1 MDEEY
6 FTGEIF
12 RALKLA
18 SFAGPRLVVRSPE
31 MSEWGRFVP
40 EQLVPFLVV
49 VIVLT
54 VVPGPDT
61 ALGLRNSLRGGSSAM
76 WWTGLGVCSGIFVHA
91 AASVAGLSAILA
103 ASASAYTAIKLAG
116 AAYLFWLG
124 ASTLWKLWRDRHQ
137 VCDPAAVA
145 AAAPG
150 DRLDRRTAFR
160 QGFVSDLLNPK
171 IALLF
176 LTLLP
181 QFIGSDEPRALTSFV
196 LTLVF
201 VGVALVWWRLTS
213 WLAGALREA
222 LARDRVRRAL
232 EATTGAVMVLLGIRV
247 AFENAARS

>member
-1 MDEEY
+1 M
-6 FTGEIF
+6 
-12 RALKLA
+12 
-18 SFAGPRLVVRSPE
+18 
-31 MSEWGRFVP
+31 P
-40 EQLVPFLVV
+40 EQVVPFLVV

-61 ALGLRNSLRGGSSAM
+61 ALGLRNSIRGGSSAM

-91 AASVAGLSAILA
+91 AASVVGLSAILA
-103 ASASAYTAIKLAG
+103 ASASAYSAIKIAG

-124 ASTLWKLWRDRHQ
+124 ASTLWKIWRDRHQ
-137 VCDPAAVA
+137 TSDPAAVA
-145 AAAPG
+145 ATSAPG
-150 DRLDRRTAFR
+150 GRIDRRTAFR

-181 QFIGSDEPRALTSFV
+181 QFIEPDEPRALTSFV

-213 WLAGALREA
+213 WLAGGLRKA
-222 LARDRVRRAL
+222 LARDRVRRTL

-247 AFENAARS
+247 AFESTARS